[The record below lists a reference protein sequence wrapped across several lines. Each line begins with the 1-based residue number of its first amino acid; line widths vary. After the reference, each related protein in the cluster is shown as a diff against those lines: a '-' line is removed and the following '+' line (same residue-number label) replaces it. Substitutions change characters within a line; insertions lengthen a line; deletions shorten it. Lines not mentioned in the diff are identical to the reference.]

1 MVPRLGD
8 RFYEALGY
16 AARLH
21 ASQTRKQKDVPYV
34 GHLLAVT
41 ALVIENGADED
52 EAIAALVHDAI
63 EDQGGEET
71 RVEIERRFGAR
82 VAELAVALSD
92 SVVDTRSGAAK
103 EPWRARKERHLAKLA
118 SAEPSVRLI
127 AACDKLHNLRELVD
141 DCRRLGP
148 EVWKRFNA
156 GRDEQIWFYRRVIE
170 VLGSD
175 GSLLAMHLGEALADL
190 EAVA

>member
-8 RFYEALGY
+8 RFYEALDY

-21 ASQTRKQKDVPYV
+21 ASQTRKQKDGPYV
-34 GHLLAVT
+34 AHLLAVT

-82 VAELAVALSD
+82 VATLAVSLSD
-92 SVVDTRSGAAK
+92 SVVDTRSGAEK
-103 EPWRARKERHLAKLA
+103 EPWRLRKERHLAKLA
-118 SAEPSVRLI
+118 SSEPSVRLI
-127 AACDKLHNLRELVD
+127 AACDKLHNLREMVD

-156 GRDEQIWFYRRVIE
+156 GRDGQIWFYRRVVE

-175 GSLLAMHLGEALADL
+175 DSLLARHLRAALAEL
-190 EAVA
+190 EVVA